1 MSELDDLSSIFEL
14 EDSSVFTE
22 LDDPSVFAELE
33 DKTFL
38 ELDEFSP
45 SSLLLDSTLPELD
58 EFFPPLEELPPTA
71 FSLDEDPSDSAD
83 CGACPELVDGLSVTL
98 DDEPLPGIT
107 SSLEEERETSLSAG
121 PAGESPEP
129 SSPQALPSNAATTT
143 IPPRTNFFSIKNLT
157 PKYNQNPAPKQ
168 PPRDQKH
175 RKHPHSKAH
184 CLLFCKEKSI
194 FVNGVIMSYDVLE
207 KEIRQLPESY
217 LEDVSKYIQFL
228 LYQYEQ
234 ERMSALEE
242 SDEVFNAKMQKGL
255 DDVRNGRV
263 TPLDDAFAEL
273 KQRFA

>member
-1 MSELDDLSSIFEL
+1 MNKIENASNWSKEHLD
-14 EDSSVFTE
+14 
-22 LDDPSVFAELE
+22 AELE
-33 DKTFL
+33 KGYNDMQNGRTRPA
-38 ELDEFSP
+38 EV
-45 SSLLLDSTLPELD
+45 SS
-58 EFFPPLEELPPTA
+58 
-71 FSLDEDPSDSAD
+71 
-83 CGACPELVDGLSVTL
+83 
-98 DDEPLPGIT
+98 
-107 SSLEEERETSLSAG
+107 
-121 PAGESPEP
+121 
-129 SSPQALPSNAATTT
+129 AA
-143 IPPRTNFFSIKNLT
+143 RSILILYAANICRQNLT
-157 PKYNQNPAPKQ
+157 PKYKLNTAPKQ

-255 DDVRNGRV
+255 DDARNGRV